1 MYPTPPVYSPGKQ
14 EFKAKGPSST
24 APMTSASGNTVA
36 TFDSPPTLK
45 TRRAKGASGLPEG
58 WPPTLPGHPSL
69 ALASPQSA
77 WVWSLLLRPLGLS
90 LVACTGKLELAD
102 QEQKIW
108 EFCGVV
114 AKQPYFFCYSVSLS
128 QEHGCIFQD
137 ALSPEVAAEMSA
149 IINLVFQTVRRRR
162 RRRVKGTLPA
172 PEPYVRLSS
181 CVVMWPCIAA
191 EGVGNACLGQEQEGG
206 KGGSQLY
213 QW

>member
-58 WPPTLPGHPSL
+58 WPLTLPGHPSL

-90 LVACTGKLELAD
+90 LVACTGKLELGD

-108 EFCGVV
+108 GFCGVV
-114 AKQPYFFCYSVSLS
+114 AKQPYFFCCSCL
-128 QEHGCIFQD
+128 C
-137 ALSPEVAAEMSA
+137 PESTAAFVRVPCHLRWLLKC
-149 IINLVFQTVRRRR
+149 LVFQTVRRRR
-162 RRRVKGTLPA
+162 WRRVKGTLPA

-206 KGGSQLY
+206 KGGSQLH